1 MSLATFSNK
10 KGVELLKIFITTRSF
25 SVKEIDY
32 VSGKKKQMENTQKV
46 TVVQEIRE
54 S

>member
-1 MSLATFSNK
+1 MSLATFSK

-25 SVKEIDY
+25 SVKEIAY
-32 VSGKKKQMENTQKV
+32 ISGKKQMKNTQKV